1 MSKILVLDFCNYDDY
16 QIGGH
21 LSMAKNLISAF
32 GNDLTLVGITT
43 DKNDPVGQWFVKD
56 INGISFNY
64 FALARYD
71 KSRTK
76 HLIPDRLACFI
87 LLRYYRKKILKAGIQ
102 NVFVQRH
109 EIMLVLEKFRF
120 RNVCYCFPGL
130 ESPLGISKYWYS
142 KYIAE
147 QFDKRFFRGL
157 KKAQL
162 VLASGDEKSI
172 GEMVQ
177 RSRGIFTKDEVKM
190 YPTRINTDVFRPLD
204 RMDCRRKLGMPEN
217 KNIICTTGRL
227 AWLKGWKFMIDSFIL
242 FLKAIPDSVFYIIG
256 AGEDHQKIVDYLA
269 ENNLSDKVFLPGGKK
284 LEEISFYLNASEL
297 FIMGSYKEGWSTALS
312 EAIACGI
319 PAVVTDFSSARDI
332 IVEGRNG
339 FVIGEHREDLFA
351 EGMIKALKIPAP
363 VYNENVLQYSTDRFK
378 DDLLSIWKLI

>member
-1 MSKILVLDFCNYDDY
+1 MGKILVLDFCNYEDY

-43 DKNDPVGQWFVKD
+43 DKNDPVGRWFVKN
-56 INGISFNY
+56 ISGISFDY

-71 KSRTK
+71 KSKTK
-76 HLIPDRLACFI
+76 HLIPDRLVCYF
-87 LLRYYRKKILKAGIQ
+87 LLNCYRKKILKAGIQ

-130 ESPLGISKYWYS
+130 ESPLGISKYRYS

-177 RSRGIFTKDEVKM
+177 RSHGIFTKDEVKM
-190 YPTRINTDVFRPLD
+190 YPTRINTGVFRPLD
-204 RMDCRRKLGMPEN
+204 RMDCRRKLSMPEN
-217 KNIICTTGRL
+217 KTIICTTGRL

-242 FLKAIPDSVFYIIG
+242 FLKNVSDSVFYIIG
-256 AGEDHQKIVDYLA
+256 AGEDHQKIMDYLA
-269 ENNLSDKVFLPGGKK
+269 EKDLSDKIFLPGGKK
-284 LEEISFYLNASEL
+284 LEEISFYLNASDL

-339 FVIGEHREDLFA
+339 YVIGEHREDLFA

-363 VYNENVLQYSTDRFK
+363 VYNANVLQYSTDRFK

>member
-43 DKNDPVGQWFVKD
+43 DKNDPVGRWFVKN
-56 INGISFNY
+56 INGINFDY
-64 FALARYD
+64 FALAHYD

-76 HLIPDRLACFI
+76 HLIPDRLACYI
-87 LLRYYRKKILKAGIQ
+87 LLRYYRKKILETGIR

-109 EIMLVLEKFRF
+109 EIMLVLDKFGF
-120 RNVCYCFPGL
+120 KNVCYCFPGL

-147 QFDKRFFRGL
+147 QFDKKFFRGL

-177 RSRGIFTKDEVKM
+177 RSRGIITKDEVKM
-190 YPTRINTDVFRPLD
+190 YPTRINTEVFKPLSKS
-204 RMDCRRKLGMPEN
+204 DCRKKLGMPED
-217 KNIICTTGRL
+217 KKIICTTGRL
-227 AWLKGWKFMIDSFIL
+227 AWLKGWKFMID
-242 FLKAIPDSVFYIIG
+242 
-256 AGEDHQKIVDYLA
+256 
-269 ENNLSDKVFLPGGKK
+269 
-284 LEEISFYLNASEL
+284 YLNASDI

-312 EAIACGI
+312 EAVACGI

-339 FVIGEHREDLFA
+339 HVIGEHNEILFA
-351 EGMIKALKIPAP
+351 EGMVKALKIPLP

>member
-32 GNDLTLVGITT
+32 SNDLTLVGITT
-43 DKNDPVGQWFVKD
+43 DKSDPVGRWFVKN
-56 INGISFNY
+56 INGIDFDF
-64 FALARYD
+64 FALAYYD
-71 KSRTK
+71 KSKTK
-76 HLIPDRLACFI
+76 HLIPDRLACYF
-87 LLRYYRKKILKAGIQ
+87 LLRYYRKKIMKTGIQ

-109 EIMLVLEKFRF
+109 EIMLVLEKFGF

-142 KYIAE
+142 RYIAG
-147 QFDKRFFRGL
+147 QFDKKFFRGL

-172 GEMVQ
+172 GEMVR

-204 RMDCRRKLGMPEN
+204 KKDCRQKL
-217 KNIICTTGRL
+217 NIPSDKTVICTTGRL

-242 FLKAIPDSVFYIIG
+242 FLKTVPDSVFYIIG
-256 AGEDHQKIVDYLA
+256 AGEDHQKIIDYLA
-269 ENNLSDKVFLPGGKK
+269 ETNVTDKVFLPGGKK
-284 LEEISFYLNASEL
+284 LEEISFYLNASDL

-319 PAVVTDFSSARDI
+319 PAVVTDFSSARAI

-339 FVIGEHREDLFA
+339 HVIGEHREDLFA
-351 EGMIKALKIPAP
+351 GGMINALKIPTP